1 MRTRLGTSP
10 TPYPPLF
17 FSSSP
22 QAARPNFTPSK
33 TTAGCS
39 RASALFIFL
48 VMALVAAPIMSTLI
62 TSVLSAPERLGLV
75 PTLMM
80 NLLHFIV
87 FYVIQIH
94 LYL

>member
-1 MRTRLGTSP
+1 
-10 TPYPPLF
+10 
-17 FSSSP
+17 
-22 QAARPNFTPSK
+22 
-33 TTAGCS
+33 
-39 RASALFIFL
+39 
-48 VMALVAAPIMSTLI
+48 MALVAAPIMSTLI

-80 NLLHFIV
+80 NLLHFVV